1 MSTLL
6 QGLAPTRVALENGA
20 VVLAQGTAT
29 HPAVTLLVAV
39 RAGSGHE
46 PAERRSLHAHP
57 VDAAGQGQRAEQQQA

>member
-29 HPAVTLLVAV
+29 HPAVTLWSPCA
-39 RAGSGHE
+39 RGAGTIRPSGWASRILS
-46 PAERRSLHAHP
+46 PR
-57 VDAAGQGQRAEQQQA
+57 